1 MNHLPGELMA
11 PITFPRH
18 FATGPSDGTMPRD
31 WRAYRAEIERL
42 YVKEKRPL
50 EEVRHIFREEHGF
63 NASMRAYQMR
73 LDDWGLETDQADR
86 ASPHARSWSAGGLT
100 STSKNSLRSTT
111 SAGPGRIRE
120 RRGSS
125 SPEIGKAARF
135 ARLTRGPF
143 DVCSAFERL
152 LSRWHPGPD
161 STLRCFQH
169 PDYKKWSKRSNP
181 DHGPIL
187 FKLIEALVP
196 PQEQFELNKAF
207 LETDLR
213 YHSDPSY
220 PFHAWRC
227 AWRRLL
233 RGENSIYPSEFGK
246 ERMEREEL
254 EGPPK
259 EIFANKVAEEISEED
274 SEDDSDDEEERIKK
288 ELLKGDDG
296 KEFDSAALRQYQL
309 ERLRYYYA
317 VYLSSAN
324 IFDLRFVPDDTE
336 FDEKPRDE
344 CESVPAGY
352 KPIEFV
358 TDALQHSKSKLTW
371 DTNPEEASRKEA
383 ISQAFSGSKKDH
395 LDNDLRAYLGSD
407 SEDSEE
413 EDPKIDGPQLSKKE
427 LARQKMRAALGLSS
441 EPTVSTVNKSKAPVG
456 DMEVTFTAGLTSKSS
471 TGVFENKP
479 PIEET
484 TAERYKRLEKERKAR
499 RKEKAKAKREGR
511 DPDAPVDDNAEA
523 AEDLGFDDPFFTAE
537 EGVKDKTKNVKK
549 EERQQRRQAKA
560 AAAAA
565 KESERAGLEL
575 LMAEDTSENPGA
587 QLEHFDIN
595 EIARAEK
602 KKRKKGK
609 GKKDGESKR
618 GGLQEGF
625 EMDVGDERFGKLFES
640 HEFAIDPTN
649 PKFVATE
656 GMKKLLEEGRRK
668 RDRGEDDGE
677 GVKELK
683 KSKKRKGE
691 EKNELSGLVETIRKK
706 VKK

>member
-233 RGENSIYPSEFGK
+233 RGENSGAQPGDDEDDDGELPYGAEEWEHAKETLREDAVISQVAGEKFLDSALVVMAERRLTASDEFRHKYLRLVNDCVQVERSGSGRSLPLHHDDPADLAAAPYPSPSTTHPVRNSEPPSTPIPRASASTSTNADASTVFQTLVAKWKTLDSFTEYAHSLLAVDGTAISFLLPAPPCPNLFAQIASRLPPT
-246 ERMEREEL
+246 EQFALTSALLLAFSALPPTSLAAPSAWFLHWWSSVSASPNWATCLARLDLPRTTVHL
-254 EGPPK
+254 EALMGPPAAK
-259 EIFANKVAEEISEED
+259 LFLDAAVLLVGEKLML
-274 SEDDSDDEEERIKK
+274 RIKD
-288 ELLKGDDG
+288 LLG
-296 KEFDSAALRQYQL
+296 
-309 ERLRYYYA
+309 
-317 VYLSSAN
+317 
-324 IFDLRFVPDDTE
+324 
-336 FDEKPRDE
+336 
-344 CESVPAGY
+344 
-352 KPIEFV
+352 
-358 TDALQHSKSKLTW
+358 
-371 DTNPEEASRKEA
+371 
-383 ISQAFSGSKKDH
+383 
-395 LDNDLRAYLGSD
+395 
-407 SEDSEE
+407 
-413 EDPKIDGPQLSKKE
+413 
-427 LARQKMRAALGLSS
+427 
-441 EPTVSTVNKSKAPVG
+441 
-456 DMEVTFTAGLTSKSS
+456 
-471 TGVFENKP
+471 
-479 PIEET
+479 
-484 TAERYKRLEKERKAR
+484 
-499 RKEKAKAKREGR
+499 KAKRRRDDSPEARRRCKSWEGEYMDILR
-511 DPDAPVDDNAEA
+511 ELYAREVRVDQAWTVY
-523 AEDLGFDDPFFTAE
+523 LT
-537 EGVKDKTKNVKK
+537 NVI
-549 EERQQRRQAKA
+549 
-560 AAAAA
+560 
-565 KESERAGLEL
+565 
-575 LMAEDTSENPGA
+575 
-587 QLEHFDIN
+587 F
-595 EIARAEK
+595 
-602 KKRKKGK
+602 
-609 GKKDGESKR
+609 
-618 GGLQEGF
+618 
-625 EMDVGDERFGKLFES
+625 
-640 HEFAIDPTN
+640 
-649 PKFVATE
+649 
-656 GMKKLLEEGRRK
+656 
-668 RDRGEDDGE
+668 
-677 GVKELK
+677 
-683 KSKKRKGE
+683 
-691 EKNELSGLVETIRKK
+691 
-706 VKK
+706 

>member
-233 RGENSIYPSEFGK
+233 RGENSGAQPGDDEDDDGELPYGAEEWEHAKETLREDAVISQVAGEKFLDSALVVMAERRLTACRDHPHQRGNRRKYLNVLKDFRHMRVDVDPSFYK
-246 ERMEREEL
+246 DSLRIIEL
-254 EGPPK
+254 ET
-259 EIFANKVAEEISEED
+259 EES
-274 SEDDSDDEEERIKK
+274 
-288 ELLKGDDG
+288 G
-296 KEFDSAALRQYQL
+296 
-309 ERLRYYYA
+309 
-317 VYLSSAN
+317 
-324 IFDLRFVPDDTE
+324 
-336 FDEKPRDE
+336 
-344 CESVPAGY
+344 
-352 KPIEFV
+352 
-358 TDALQHSKSKLTW
+358 
-371 DTNPEEASRKEA
+371 EASRQDCWSSRDDLADEFRHKYLRLVNDCVQVERSGSGRSLPLHHDDPADLAAAPYPSPSTTHPVRNSEPPSTPIPRASASTSTNADASTVFQTLVAKWKTLDSFTEYAHSLLAVDGTA
-383 ISQAFSGSKKDH
+383 ISFLLPAPPCPNLFAQIASRLPPTEQFALTSALLLAFSALPPTSLAAPSAWFLH
-395 LDNDLRAYLGSD
+395 WWSSVSASP
-407 SEDSEE
+407 SWATC
-413 EDPKIDGPQLSKKE
+413 
-427 LARQKMRAALGLSS
+427 LARLDLPR
-441 EPTVSTVNKSKAPVG
+441 
-456 DMEVTFTAGLTSKSS
+456 
-471 TGVFENKP
+471 
-479 PIEET
+479 T
-484 TAERYKRLEKERKAR
+484 TAHLEALMGPPAAKLFLDAAVLLVAEKLMLRIKDLLGQAKRRRDASPEAR
-499 RKEKAKAKREGR
+499 RRCKSWEGEYMDILRELYAR
-511 DPDAPVDDNAEA
+511 EVRVDQAWTVY
-523 AEDLGFDDPFFTAE
+523 LT
-537 EGVKDKTKNVKK
+537 NVI
-549 EERQQRRQAKA
+549 
-560 AAAAA
+560 
-565 KESERAGLEL
+565 
-575 LMAEDTSENPGA
+575 
-587 QLEHFDIN
+587 F
-595 EIARAEK
+595 
-602 KKRKKGK
+602 
-609 GKKDGESKR
+609 
-618 GGLQEGF
+618 
-625 EMDVGDERFGKLFES
+625 
-640 HEFAIDPTN
+640 
-649 PKFVATE
+649 
-656 GMKKLLEEGRRK
+656 
-668 RDRGEDDGE
+668 
-677 GVKELK
+677 
-683 KSKKRKGE
+683 
-691 EKNELSGLVETIRKK
+691 
-706 VKK
+706 